1 MIDFD
6 QTIVYQFLNLLIMLV
21 LLNLLLFKPILSAIK
36 NRQSAIQSLCEK
48 AEAGQAEI
56 ESYAKAYEEHL
67 KEKKR
72 PITEERDSLLKDAQS
87 ASMKV
92 IEAARQ
98 DLTQELSKV
107 KDTVRAEADKA
118 LAALSAESDRL
129 SSEIVEKLIKRS
141 S

>member
-36 NRQSAIQSLCEK
+36 KRQSAIQSLGEK

-118 LAALSAESDRL
+118 LATLSAESDRL